1 MWYLSQTHRFLN
13 RFTLI
18 GRFTPIL
25 IGYLKHESN
34 IALSTSTCTFA
45 SQFTS
50 TFITK
55 IGNHHPF
62 TQNLQE
68 IYLKCSLYRK
78 NHNFQQFLQ
87 GSTLHCEH
95 AVSTH
100 RHSYCVHNT
109 MYCLEFINYIYHL
122 SSKALFKTLGRSQLP
137 MCRTQFGGRCRAN
150 FLGHP
155 FWPGSRMCCLVHQVG

>member
-34 IALSTSTCTFA
+34 SIKYQYMYFCLLVYKHIYNKDWEPPSIHSKSAGNILNDLY
-45 SQFTS
+45 
-50 TFITK
+50 IERIK
-55 IGNHHPF
+55 IFNSF
-62 TQNLQE
+62 FKE
-68 IYLKCSLYRK
+68 V
-78 NHNFQQFLQ
+78 
-87 GSTLHCEH
+87 H

-137 MCRTQFGGRCRAN
+137 MCWT
-150 FLGHP
+150 
-155 FWPGSRMCCLVHQVG
+155 